1 MSVTAQNIHNVTLG
15 PPHYRGTGLASWE
28 VGLKTSRQHTIPQ
41 PLQRHIDLP

>member
-1 MSVTAQNIHNVTLG
+1 MSVTTQKTHNVTLG

-41 PLQRHIDLP
+41 PLQGHIDLP